1 MEKEIQE
8 VPPSSEQIKR
18 LKALLG
24 VDCGVFTL
32 SVFSTI
38 EAHMRCL
45 LEDVITRQTTFPD
58 LLYLYKSRFSVR
70 NPKEYQLFKN
80 MKIKESCTNNV
91 RHRFEP
97 LSKEEAN
104 AAIYLLSEFAE
115 IFNIPNKKQIEELKS
130 ELDIWNNRKS
140 PIETAKELEKAN
152 EQLKKLSSENTN
164 MAKRVS
170 ELETNKN
177 ELSNLESQLKSLQ
190 HDYDDEIAK
199 NKKNK
204 NKIDELR
211 RLKNQEEMKN
221 RAAQKT
227 IQEQILKLS
236 DAQAYIDNLARMT
249 CYTRTRYDYEQS
261 ILRLTREQESIVNQV
276 KFEHDFLVKGSAGTG
291 KSLVLLKT
299 LEKLIQ
305 KNKETSF
312 KLITFTKSLE
322 KYNKYVAQL
331 MKIENPIEKEIII
344 NFENYTKKLLM
355 EAFPGKE
362 FPFNFIKCLEKDE
375 RVAGNPIGKEI
386 WNEIDK
392 FILPKCVSKKEYC
405 EERINRTGMKR
416 LPNGTDRDRIWAAA
430 EAIFAE
436 WDKMNELPFHYA
448 VYKLVTKIENGEYTI
463 PASLKTDYLFVD
475 EVQDLT
481 VASLRLLK
489 YSINGNLILAGDND
503 QSIFQTGFA
512 WNKAKIDVIG
522 NSRTLNMNFRSTI
535 QIQEITE
542 KYRQLMKGFDKK
554 NAPETFRLG
563 APVELH
569 EPENQAA
576 AFESILDSVNM
587 CINSLGYEPE
597 NICLIAG
604 KRDQLNTLQALLKE
618 KLDLNS
624 GFVNAEEFSF
634 SEKGV
639 IRLATPQSCKGLDF
653 PVVLYYLDHRVLLYT
668 AYDEETG
675 DKMYRNLIYT
685 AITRGTELLQV
696 FILKD
701 SSSGPVDDLRQILKA

>member
-18 LKALLG
+18 LKALQG

-32 SVFSTI
+32 SVFSAI
-38 EAHMRCL
+38 EAHMRYL
-45 LEDVITRQTTFPD
+45 LDGDVTNQTTFKELLDKYKLRFTVRHPHEHQ
-58 LLYLYKSRFSVR
+58 LYLDLV
-70 NPKEYQLFKN
+70 KN
-80 MKIKESCTNNV
+80 QNNTNRV
-91 RHRFEP
+91 RHRFAS
-97 LSKEEAN
+97 LTKEEAN

-115 IFNIPNKKQIEELKS
+115 IFNFPNKEKIKELKS
-130 ELDIWNNRKS
+130 ALVIWDERKS
-140 PIETAKELEKAN
+140 PIETARELEKAN
-152 EQLKKLSSENTN
+152 EELKRLTRENNN
-164 MAKRVS
+164 MADRVS
-170 ELETNKN
+170 ELEKNKN
-177 ELSNLESQLKSLQ
+177 ELSNLESQLKRLQ
-190 HDYDDEIAK
+190 HDYDDEITR

-204 NKIDELR
+204 DKIDELR
-211 RLKNQEEMKN
+211 RLKNEEEMKN

-227 IQEQILKLS
+227 IQEQISKLS
-236 DAQAYIDNLARMT
+236 DAQTYIDNLARMT
-249 CYTRTRYDYEQS
+249 CYTRTRYDYEQNL
-261 ILRLTREQESIVNQV
+261 LRLTREQESIVNQV

-312 KLITFTKSLE
+312 NLITFSKSLE

-331 MKIENPIEKEIII
+331 MNIENPIKEEIITTS
-344 NFENYTKKLLM
+344 ENYTRKLLM
-355 EAFPGKE
+355 DAYPGKD
-362 FPFNFIKCLEKDE
+362 FPYSLIKCLEKDE
-375 RVAGNPIGKEI
+375 RVATNPIGKEI

-405 EERINRTGMKR
+405 EEKINRTGMKR
-416 LPNGTDRDRIWAAA
+416 LPVGTDRDKIWAAA

-436 WDKMNELPFHYA
+436 WDKMDELPFNYA
-448 VYKLVTKIENGEYTI
+448 VYKLVTKIENCEYTI
-463 PASLKTDYLFVD
+463 PANLKTDYLFVD

-481 VASLRLLK
+481 VSTLRLLK
-489 YSINGNLILAGDND
+489 YSVNGNLILAGDND
-503 QSIFQTGFA
+503 QSVYQTGFA

-522 NSRTLNMNFRSTI
+522 NSRTLNMNFRSTT
-535 QIQEITE
+535 QIQDITE
-542 KYRQLMKGFDKK
+542 KYRKLMKGFDKK
-554 NAPETFRLG
+554 NSPETFRLG

-569 EPENQAA
+569 EPENQDA

-604 KRDQLNTLQALLKE
+604 RKDQLVALQEQLKE
-618 KLDLNS
+618 RFELNS
-624 GFVNAEEFSF
+624 GFVNADEFSF
-634 SEKGV
+634 AEEGV

-653 PVVLYYLDHRVLLYT
+653 PVVLYYLDHRAHFLNV
-668 AYDEETG
+668 YDEETA
-675 DKMYRNLIYT
+675 DKMNRNMIYT
-685 AITRGTELLQV
+685 AITRGTELLQL

-701 SSSGPVDDLRQILKA
+701 SSSDPIDDLRQILKA